1 MNTSQHELLT
11 PVSIWTRLLQ
21 AKIVVGDM
29 PALDHAQTSTQPW
42 YIRVML
48 GFSGWLG
55 ALFLMGFVG
64 ILFSLARDNGIVT
77 ICIGGGLCTLAYL
90 LFRIPGN
97 NDFLLQFA
105 LAVSLAGQGFFVFG
119 LFQEFRSDGAGVY
132 LAILLFEVLLTV
144 TVSNW
149 IHRFLTT
156 LGAVFAA
163 YFFFQQSAIFGLM
176 HGLVALAAC
185 GLWWSPVLLRRPE
198 LLRPIA
204 YALAFALLCTEG
216 GRFVSR
222 LAFDP
227 NHGWW
232 LLHGWRVGTS
242 LANLAL
248 LAATVI
254 VLQRQRFALSSL
266 PAIFSLVA
274 AIIVCGFSYVAPG
287 LSSALL
293 LILIAYSFSD
303 RVLLGVGL
311 IALLSFVSH
320 YYYQLQVTLLYKSI
334 VLLGLAGLLL
344 ISRFLLKRLFP
355 IAGSTTSA
363 ADNLEQESEHV

>member
-1 MNTSQHELLT
+1 MNTPKPPSPSPLAL
-11 PVSIWTRLLQ
+11 WTSLLQ
-21 AKIVVGDM
+21 ANVVEGEM
-29 PALDHAQTSTQPW
+29 PAPDPVHSINQPW

-64 ILFSLARDNGIVT
+64 ILFSLAKDHGIVT
-77 ICIGGGLCTLAYL
+77 VCIGAGLCTLAYM
-90 LFRIPGN
+90 LFRLPGN

-119 LFQEFRSDGAGVY
+119 LFQELRSDGAEVY
-132 LAILLFEVLLTV
+132 LVIFVFEVLLTV
-144 TVSNW
+144 YVSNW

-156 LGAVFAA
+156 LAAVFSA
-163 YFFFQQSAIFGLM
+163 YFFFQQSAIFGVI
-176 HGLVALAAC
+176 HGLVALAVC
-185 GLWWSPVLLRRPE
+185 GLWWSPILLRKPE
-198 LLRPIA
+198 LLRPVA
-204 YALAFALLCTEG
+204 YALGFALLCTEG

-222 LAFDP
+222 LVFDP

-242 LANLAL
+242 LVNLAL
-248 LAATVI
+248 LASTVI
-254 VLQRQRFALSSL
+254 VIQRQHFALNSL
-266 PAIFSLVA
+266 PAIVGLLA
-274 AIIVCGFSYVAPG
+274 AIILCGFSYVAPG

-311 IALLSFVSH
+311 FALLSFVSH
-320 YYYQLQVTLLYKSI
+320 YYYQLQVSLLYKSI
-334 VLLGLAGLLL
+334 VLMSLGLLL
-344 ISRFLLKRLFP
+344 LATRVLLGRLFP
-355 IAGSTTSA
+355 ETRSTAS
-363 ADNLEQESEHV
+363 NVEKESSHG